1 VSTSLLPSRSISFE
15 ETSSPTPSTFSLLFR
30 FSMATWPLTGKG
42 QFDITKGDYHRTL
55 DDVEFLNDT
64 MIEYG
69 LR

>member
-1 VSTSLLPSRSISFE
+1 
-15 ETSSPTPSTFSLLFR
+15 
-30 FSMATWPLTGKG
+30 MATWPLTGKG